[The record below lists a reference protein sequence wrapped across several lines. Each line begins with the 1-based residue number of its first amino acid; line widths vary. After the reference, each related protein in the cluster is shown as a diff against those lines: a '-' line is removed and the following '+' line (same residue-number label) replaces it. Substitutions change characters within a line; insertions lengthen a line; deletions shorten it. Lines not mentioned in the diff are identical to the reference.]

1 MIELKMNYA
10 THQDS
15 NSFILPFDQV
25 QRVSK
30 RYKIND
36 GAIILFYEASQIV
49 FDCLIIRKAMKK
61 LSKKFQ
67 QELQAL
73 KPASLDGF
81 D

>member
-36 GAIILFYEASQIV
+36 GAIIQFDEAS
-49 FDCLIIRKAMKK
+49 
-61 LSKKFQ
+61 
-67 QELQAL
+67 
-73 KPASLDGF
+73 
-81 D
+81 